1 MKPALALALTLVIL
15 SALLLGAHFLRS
27 AQYVWVAASLLTPA
41 LLLTRR
47 AWAVRIVQA
56 GLLVAAG
63 VWGMTAA
70 DTVAQRLEAGEPW
83 IRLVVILGAVALVA
97 VAGAGLLQARGVRQ
111 RLAPPSKTDAAGSGQ
126 HVQP

>member
-1 MKPALALALTLVIL
+1 MKPALALTLVIL

-47 AWAVRIVQA
+47 AWAVRVVQA
-56 GLLVAAG
+56 ALLAAAG

-97 VAGAGLLQARGVRQ
+97 VAGAGMLQVRGVRQ
-111 RLAPPSKTDAAGSGQ
+111 RLAPGGDAGSAGGSDLEQ
-126 HVQP
+126 KRR